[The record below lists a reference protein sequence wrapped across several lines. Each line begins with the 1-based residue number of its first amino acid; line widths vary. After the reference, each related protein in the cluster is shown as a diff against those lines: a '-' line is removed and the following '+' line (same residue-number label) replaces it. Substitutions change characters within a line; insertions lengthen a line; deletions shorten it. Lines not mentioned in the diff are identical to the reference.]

1 MKVLLINKYFHLKGG
16 AEKSYFDTA
25 DILKKNG
32 HEVMFFSMTESQN
45 RETPYSPYFVSPVDY
60 ASTNSLFKKMKA
72 AGRLLYSFEARSRLK
87 RLLLREKP
95 DIVHLHNI
103 HHQISPSILHTFRS
117 FRIPVVMT
125 LHDYKLACP
134 IYTLLNHGTVCEQ
147 CARKKYYHCW
157 LNTCCRDSSLQSLLN
172 TLEMYL
178 HHSLLRIYA
187 LVDVFIC
194 PSRFLR
200 NQLIQMGLK
209 GDFQVLSNALDP
221 EKYTP
226 VFRNEKSEIVYA
238 GRLSREKGLF
248 TLLKSLTGSSISCT
262 IYGKGPLQ
270 KPLAEIIREKKL
282 SHVTL
287 AGHIPNQALMPLI
300 AKASAVVLPSE
311 WYENN
316 PYGILEAFACG
327 KPVIASD
334 IGGIPELV
342 SDGQTGSTF
351 EPGNHRQLRKKML
364 DLLADSE
371 RIADMGKTA
380 RRFVEENHNPGKYYQ
395 GLMDIYLT
403 AQRKFC

>member
-32 HEVMFFSMTESQN
+32 HEVMFFSMTGSQN
-45 RETPYSPYFVSPVDY
+45 RESPYSPYFVSPVDY
-60 ASTNSLFKKMKA
+60 ASTNSIFKKMKA

-87 RLLLREKP
+87 RLLMREKP

-134 IYTLLNHGTVCEQ
+134 VYTLLNHGTVCEQ
-147 CARKKYYHCW
+147 CAGKKYYHCW
-157 LNTCCRDSSLQSLLN
+157 LNTCCRESSLQSLLN
-172 TLEMYL
+172 TVEMYL
-178 HHSLLRIYA
+178 HHSLLRIYT

-200 NQLIQMGLK
+200 NQLIHMGLK

-221 EKYTP
+221 EDYTP
-226 VFRNEKSEIVYA
+226 VFRNEKPEIVYA

-248 TLLKSLTGSSISCT
+248 TLLKSLTGSSIRCT
-262 IYGKGPLQ
+262 LYGKGPLQ
-270 KPLAEIIREKKL
+270 QPLAEIIREKKL

-287 AGHIPNQALMPLI
+287 AGHLPNPALMPLI

-342 SDGQTGSTF
+342 SDGQTGLTF

-371 RIADMGKTA
+371 RITDMGKTA
-380 RRFVEENHNPGKYYQ
+380 RRFVEKNHNPVKYYR
-395 GLMDIYLT
+395 GLMDIYRT
-403 AQRKFC
+403 AQRNFC